1 MIEKIFDRRET
12 DMLKKFTLKN
22 GLRIVYEKIPY
33 VNSITIGIWVGSGS
47 RLEETYNN
55 GVSHFIEHMMFKGT
69 LNRTSQQIA
78 EEIEEL
84 GGQINAFTGK
94 EATCYY
100 VKLLDEHYATGIN
113 VLSDMLLNP
122 KFAVDDIEKEKG
134 VIIEEINM
142 YEDSPEDLVF
152 DLLSIATWKEDT
164 LALPILGYET
174 TIKNL
179 NRDMIVDYYSK
190 TYVPSNIVISLAGNF
205 DEEKILELIKER
217 FENWNPPKNVQIEYS
232 LPLINKG
239 MAIKHKDIEQVHV
252 AVTLNGIE
260 LGSDKLYTLLAIN
273 NYFGGGTSSRL
284 FQKLREEFGF
294 VYSIYS
300 YTSAYKNKGMF
311 NIQFALNKAYLEKS
325 MHLITEEIVNLLKNK
340 MNDTQISKAKEQLKG
355 SYILGLESVSS
366 RMFGIGKS
374 ELMLNKVYEPKEIL
388 KKIDSITRQEFDEVI
403 EHVFKEGFMAVA
415 MVGKDIKEEK
425 IKKIIG
431 DCNET
436 IYKAIR

>member
-1 MIEKIFDRRET
+1 
-12 DMLKKFTLKN
+12 MLKKLTLKN
-22 GLRIVYEKIPY
+22 GLRVVYEKIPY
-33 VNSITIGIWVGSGS
+33 VNSITIGVWVGSGS
-47 RLEETYNN
+47 RLEEKYNN

-69 LNRTSQQIA
+69 INRTSQQIA

-100 VKLLDEHYATGIN
+100 VKLLDEHYVTGID
-113 VLSDMLLNP
+113 VLSDMILNP
-122 KFAVDDIEKEKG
+122 KFSAEDIEKEKG

-152 DLLSIATWKEDT
+152 DLLSNVSWQDDA
-164 LALPILGYET
+164 LALPILGFEE
-174 TIKNL
+174 TIKGL
-179 NRDMIVDYYSK
+179 NRDVIRDYYNK

-205 DEEKILELIKER
+205 DEEKIIELIKNR
-217 FENWNPPKNVQIEYS
+217 FENWNPSKNVKLEYS
-232 LPLINKG
+232 IPIINKG
-239 MAIKHKDIEQVHV
+239 IAIKNKDIEQVHV
-252 AVTLNGIE
+252 AVSLNGIE
-260 LGSDKLYTLLAIN
+260 LGNDKLYTLLAIN

-311 NIQFALNKAYLEKS
+311 NIQFALNKTYLEKS
-325 MHLITEEIVNLLKNK
+325 MHIITEEIVNLLKNK
-340 MNDTQISKAKEQLKG
+340 MNDTQILKAKEQLKG

-388 KKIDSITRQEFDEVI
+388 KKIDSITKQDFDEVI
-403 EHVFKEGFMAVA
+403 
-415 MVGKDIKEEK
+415 
-425 IKKIIG
+425 
-431 DCNET
+431 
-436 IYKAIR
+436 